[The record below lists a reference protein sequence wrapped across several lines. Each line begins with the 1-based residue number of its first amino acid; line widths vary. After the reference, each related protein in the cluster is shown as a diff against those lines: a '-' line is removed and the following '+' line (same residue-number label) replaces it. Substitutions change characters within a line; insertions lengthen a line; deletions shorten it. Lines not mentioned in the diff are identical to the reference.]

1 MASVLVGLVN
11 ALSCSDFYKYV
22 LNAFK
27 CHSKCS
33 DCFEC
38 DCETEEVPLEHEDK
52 SLFSCCLNR
61 VVDSDD
67 YTSDSETIS
76 IIGSHNI

>member
-1 MASVLVGLVN
+1 MASLLVGLVN
-11 ALSCSDFYKYV
+11 ALNCSDFYKYV

-33 DCFEC
+33 DRFEC
-38 DCETEEVPLEHEDK
+38 DCETEEVPIEHED
-52 SLFSCCLNR
+52 SSVWDCCMGQ
-61 VVDSDD
+61 VVDLDE

-76 IIGSHNI
+76 IINSNDI